1 MTSYLRR
8 KRVPTRDINLGVPVV
23 STTGASSLKSLAIW
37 RGVVFVAFIVGMMAA
52 WGVALADLD
61 DGLVAHYP
69 FNGNANDE
77 SGNGNDGTVNGA
89 TLTEDRFGNADSA
102 YDFDGQDDN
111 IEIVSGPNLQGS
123 SQTSLLAW
131 FKSDPSK
138 GTGNS
143 RIIEIGGGPSNG
155 TALVLPTGAIA
166 WIHADGARKGQI
178 SSSGG
183 TPNDDEWHFLA
194 FTYDGSTTK
203 LYMDG
208 LLNSSDSASGV
219 IDSPPVAS
227 IGFYES
233 HVFGGVIDD
242 IRVYNRALSEC
253 EIKSLYTGED
263 ECDEPPVGCSDGP
276 ATYSNETRQAILPC
290 VEIPLYT
297 DINGSPINITGLYS
311 AVLEIPFGFSDFEAK
326 ELTFL
331 EIIDE
336 SNPTHARFNPDTGI
350 LDIPRIDVPTTVP
363 LLVGG
368 TIPGPVLQCSAKLQQ
383 SALRAEVLM
392 LQEFDCNLP

>member
-23 STTGASSLKSLAIW
+23 STTGVSSLKSLAIW
-37 RGVVFVAFIVGMMAA
+37 RGVVFVAFIVGMMVMGNVA
-52 WGVALADLD
+52 WADLD
-61 DGLVAHYP
+61 EGLVAHYP

-89 TLTEDRFGNADSA
+89 TLTGDQFGNADSA
-102 YDFDGQDDN
+102 YSFNGVDN
-111 IEIVSGPNLQGS
+111 FIEVPNHPSLKLSSTVTAAAWIRFNSLPSTRVGYPNLILDKVNNYWLGITQDGKATFLIYQGGFKGVIG
-123 SQTSLLAW
+123 TSILEAGIW
-131 FKSDPSK
+131 YHV
-138 GTGNS
+138 TGIYDGNTLS
-143 RIIEIGGGPSNG
+143 ISVNG
-155 TALVLPTGAIA
+155 SG
-166 WIHADGARKGQI
+166 DGSVDMEGNM
-178 SSSGG
+178 G
-183 TPNDDEWHFLA
+183 
-194 FTYDGSTTK
+194 TYDGSLFIGDYTNNQ
-203 LYMDG
+203 YSVDG
-208 LLNSSDSASGV
+208 T
-219 IDSPPVAS
+219 
-227 IGFYES
+227 
-233 HVFGGVIDD
+233 IDD
-242 IRVYNRALSEC
+242 IRIYNRALSVDEVK
-253 EIKSLYTGED
+253 ELYEL
-263 ECDEPPVGCSDGP
+263 DEPNPVTCSDGP